1 MIAKKVKEMLSEK
14 DWTFADLQNIN
25 LVVQSMVGV
34 LNDEL
39 SAKDKLELVW
49 DSETN
54 HAMSYNTLDN
64 EPIPMP
70 FSALFQGLV
79 EQELT
84 TNVIA
89 IVKIELMNANVNFNY
104 QKEVDTNEVSEG
116 SVGRKS
122 PKNGKT
128 TSKKD
133 SNE

>member
-1 MIAKKVKEMLSEK
+1 
-14 DWTFADLQNIN
+14 
-25 LVVQSMVGV
+25 MVEV

-49 DSETN
+49 ESETS
-54 HAMSYNTLDN
+54 HAISYNTLDN
-64 EPIPMP
+64 KPIPMP

-84 TNVIA
+84 ANVIE
-89 IVKIELMNANVNFNY
+89 IVKVELMNANVNFNY
-104 QKEVDTNEVSEG
+104 QKEVDTNEVSKG

-122 PKNGKT
+122 PKKGKT

-133 SNE
+133 SDE